1 MALSLRFVGCGD
13 AFGTGGRAHT
23 CFHLT
28 DGVRQ
33 VLVDCG
39 ASAVP
44 ALKRHHIAAADLDLI
59 VLSHLHGDHF
69 GGVPFLLLDATFGV
83 PRTRPLTIV
92 GPPGTEAR
100 VVDTIELLF
109 PGAAARVRE
118 RVSPRF
124 IEYPVGRLSRLRL
137 DDRGVEIEPVQARRW
152 WQGREA
158 RISSTDAMDL
168 LAVEVV
174 HPSGAPS
181 CALRLEWQ
189 QRVFAYSGDTAWTE
203 ALITVAN
210 GADLF
215 VCECYAYDKAVPF
228 HLNYCTMVERL
239 ADLAPRRI
247 ILTHLGTDMLAHR
260 SRVSLEC
267 AEDGQLV
274 TF

>member
-1 MALSLRFVGCGD
+1 MPLACLPVPIAGRNRVWRDLLITAITSDPDWRQGEYTSPPAQGLKAAVNILLMMTSSPLQWHKQGPTRSAAD
-13 AFGTGGRAHT
+13 AF
-23 CFHLT
+23 LE
-28 DGVRQ
+28 DQ
-33 VLVDCG
+33 W
-39 ASAVP
+39 
-44 ALKRHHIAAADLDLI
+44 KR
-59 VLSHLHGDHF
+59 
-69 GGVPFLLLDATFGV
+69 
-83 PRTRPLTIV
+83 
-92 GPPGTEAR
+92 
-100 VVDTIELLF
+100 
-109 PGAAARVRE
+109 
-118 RVSPRF
+118 
-124 IEYPVGRLSRLRL
+124 
-137 DDRGVEIEPVQARRW
+137 
-152 WQGREA
+152 